1 MSTCNNQIDNININ
15 YAESI
20 YLQSLS
26 NGMVKYLN
34 YVIKSPKGKSVS
46 IKSHE
51 KKKLTNI
58 FGKHYIINS
67 KDIVNN
73 MKILYQDYKN
83 NCWFYGY
90 VSDISENHIN
100 INNCVFINRGSGSIF
115 RTTPI
120 NRSIIIN
127 KEDQLFNVT

>member
-1 MSTCNNQIDNININ
+1 MPTCNNQIDSININ
-15 YAESI
+15 YAESM
-20 YLQSLS
+20 YLQLLRHDV
-26 NGMVKYLN
+26 VKYLN
-34 YVIKSPKGKSVS
+34 FSVKSPKGESLPVKY
-46 IKSHE
+46 HE
-51 KKKLTNI
+51 KENLTYI
-58 FGKHYIINS
+58 FGKHYIINL
-67 KDIVNN
+67 KDVVVN

-100 INNCVFINRGSGSIF
+100 INNCIFINRGSGSIF
-115 RTTPI
+115 RITPI